1 MVSKSSPLCPYC
13 GFLNEEEVKICKNC
27 GNNLDLNQVII
38 DPAAAMWQG
47 VHVSRRLLDK
57 PLSSKP
63 GVIIGFIF
71 MGILWLIVCIFT
83 FSQFIK
89 SFREMIAAGESI
101 EIILSE
107 GFNGLLFLGFTVLI
121 TYFWL
126 KVAKKYLPVR
136 IKRDLQKNEEY
147 NLKKEFRR
155 F

>member
-1 MVSKSSPLCPYC
+1 MVSQTSPLCPYC
-13 GFLNEEEVKICKNC
+13 GFLNEEGVKICKNC

-63 GVIIGFIF
+63 GVIRGLIF

-89 SFREMIAAGESI
+89 SLKEMLGVRESI

-107 GFNGLLFLGFTVLI
+107 GLNELLLLGFTVLI

-126 KVAKKYLPVR
+126 KVAKK
-136 IKRDLQKNEEY
+136 IFTGKN
-147 NLKKEFRR
+147 KKGFFEK
-155 F
+155 

>member
-13 GFLNEEEVKICKNC
+13 GFLNKEGVKICKNC

-38 DPAAAMWQG
+38 DPAAGIWQG
-47 VHVSRRLLDK
+47 VHVSRQLLDK
-57 PLSSKP
+57 PLPSKP
-63 GVIIGFIF
+63 GVIRGFIF

-83 FSQFIK
+83 FYQFIK
-89 SFREMIAAGESI
+89 SFREKIAAGESL

-126 KVAKKYLPVR
+126 KVAKK
-136 IKRDLQKNEEY
+136 IFTGKN
-147 NLKKEFRR
+147 KKGFFEK
-155 F
+155 